1 MAKDIDKM
9 INALAAKK
17 VPVATLDN
25 KWHKLFTKV
34 EKTAAITEYEKKVN
48 ELLRKQGRI
57 NSEIKE
63 IKKVKKDLMDE
74 IVTLM
79 DDDDGS
85 DKVEKNKKLINDCN
99 DKIDSFNDDLMELP
113 KQIAE
118 VNKQLMINTMDACYD
133 ELKENEKGIEEL
145 AAWLAKIRVELK
157 KNVVRKQEFEIA
169 NQEIYSYMHDI
180 FGAEVVD
187 LFDMKYNPGDNP
199 IKKDDQQ

>member
-1 MAKDIDKM
+1 MAKDIDKI

-17 VPVATLDN
+17 VTVATLDN
-25 KWHKLFTKV
+25 KWHKLFSKV
-34 EKTAAITEYEKKVN
+34 EKTDAIKEYEGKLN

-63 IKKVKKDLMDE
+63 IKRVKKELMDE

-79 DDDDGS
+79 DDNDGS

-99 DKIDSFNDDLMELP
+99 EKIDSFNDDLMELP
-113 KQIAE
+113 KEIAE

-133 ELKENEKGIEEL
+133 ELRENEKGIEEL
-145 AAWLAKIRVELK
+145 GAWLAKIRIELK
-157 KNVVRKQEFEIA
+157 KNVVRKQEYEIS

-187 LFDMKYNPGDNP
+187 LFDMKYNPSDNP
-199 IKKDDQQ
+199 IRKDNQQ

>member
-25 KWHKLFTKV
+25 KWHKLFSKV
-34 EKTAAITEYEKKVN
+34 EKTDALKEYEGKLN

-63 IKKVKKDLMDE
+63 IKRVKKELMDE

-79 DDDDGS
+79 DDNDGS

-99 DKIDSFNDDLMELP
+99 EKIDSFNDDLMELP
-113 KQIAE
+113 KEIAE

-133 ELKENEKGIEEL
+133 ELRENEKGIEEL
-145 AAWLAKIRVELK
+145 GAWLAKIRIELK
-157 KNVVRKQEFEIA
+157 KNVVRKQEYEIS

-187 LFDMKYNPGDNP
+187 LFDMKYNPSDNP
-199 IKKDDQQ
+199 IKKDNQQ

>member
-34 EKTAAITEYEKKVN
+34 VKTDEVKEYEQKLN

-57 NSEIKE
+57 NNEIKE

-79 DDDDGS
+79 DNDEGQ
-85 DKVEKNKKLINDCN
+85 DKVDRNKQLINDCN

-113 KQIAE
+113 KRKGHRRVVCLAR
-118 VNKQLMINTMDACYD
+118 KDPCRT
-133 ELKENEKGIEEL
+133 KEECCKETGI
-145 AAWLAKIRVELK
+145 
-157 KNVVRKQEFEIA
+157 
-169 NQEIYSYMHDI
+169 
-180 FGAEVVD
+180 
-187 LFDMKYNPGDNP
+187 
-199 IKKDDQQ
+199 